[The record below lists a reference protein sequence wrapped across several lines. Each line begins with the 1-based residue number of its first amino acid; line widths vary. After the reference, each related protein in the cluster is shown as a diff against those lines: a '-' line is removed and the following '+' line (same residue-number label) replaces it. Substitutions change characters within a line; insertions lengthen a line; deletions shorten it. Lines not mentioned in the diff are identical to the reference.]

1 MRLWLSLKAL
11 SDHKQKIIDIFE
23 DLSSLVSRINFSY
36 LIMARVTVED
46 CLEHVDS
53 VFDLVKLASK
63 RARRIANG
71 ADTLLEDDENDK
83 PVVLALREIAE
94 GLMDNTEFH
103 TSENAL
109 EKEIAEELAKSLNE
123 E

>member
-1 MRLWLSLKAL
+1 
-11 SDHKQKIIDIFE
+11 
-23 DLSSLVSRINFSY
+23 
-36 LIMARVTVED
+36 MARVTVED

-53 VFDLVKLASK
+53 VFDLVKIASK

-83 PVVLALREIAE
+83 PAVLALREIAE
-94 GLMDNTEFH
+94 GLMDNTEFD

>member
-1 MRLWLSLKAL
+1 
-11 SDHKQKIIDIFE
+11 
-23 DLSSLVSRINFSY
+23 
-36 LIMARVTVED
+36 MARVTVED

-53 VFDLVKLASK
+53 VFDLVKIASK

-71 ADTLLEDDENDK
+71 ADTLLEDGENDK

-94 GLMDNTEFH
+94 GFMDNTEFH

-109 EKEIAEELAKSLNE
+109 ENEIAEELAKSLNE

>member
-1 MRLWLSLKAL
+1 
-11 SDHKQKIIDIFE
+11 
-23 DLSSLVSRINFSY
+23 
-36 LIMARVTVED
+36 MARVTVED

-63 RARRIANG
+63 RARRIADG

-83 PVVLALREIAE
+83 PVVLALREISE
-94 GLMDNTEFH
+94 GLMDNPEFH
-103 TSENAL
+103 ASENAL